1 MSDWTIEKAIEHY
14 RVPRWGGDYFS
25 INGKGNMTV
34 SPLRGKGAALDMVQV
49 IEAARQRGL
58 HFPMVLRFQDLLR
71 DRVVAINEAFQQAM
85 REQKYPG
92 IYRGVFPIK
101 VNQLCE
107 VVEEILV
114 AGKTFHY
121 GLEAGSK
128 PELAAALALHR
139 DPESLI
145 ICNGYKDESFIRLA
159 LLGKK
164 LGKQVIIVVEKLEEL
179 ALVLKVSEKFG
190 VKPQLGFRVK
200 LQVKGAGKW
209 AASSG
214 DDAKF
219 GLTARDLV
227 EACDL
232 LKQHHAQDM
241 FQLLHFHM
249 GSQMPDIQ
257 IIRRAVS
264 EAARYYA
271 KVRQLN
277 FPVKF
282 VDVGG
287 GLGIDYDGTRS
298 TSESSMNYTLEEYC
312 RTVVQQIAEI
322 CEEEKVPCPDVVSE
336 SGRAVVSPHSVLVVE
351 VFGVSEKKGKLKN
364 SIKASD
370 DKLIQNLDSLLKRL
384 NRRTRREIW
393 HEALRIREQAE
404 TMFSFGLLDLKTKAA
419 VEEGFWMVAEGVAEA
434 YRNSRVVPEEIREL
448 QFSLSDQYWCNFS
461 VFQSLVDH
469 WALGQLFPVMP
480 VHHLQKEPDRWG
492 TLVDITCDSDGK
504 VSRFIGKNKGQQT
517 LRLHRFQHQPYWIGF
532 FLVGAYQDV
541 MGDIHNLFGRVNE
554 AHVFL
559 DEDEESG
566 FYIEETIEG
575 RKIGQVLQDVQYDKH
590 ELVSELKEQ
599 VTAAIQEDRLKPSE
613 GMNLLEIYE
622 KELEEPTYLKF

>member
-1 MSDWTIEKAIEHY
+1 MSDWTIEKAVEHY

-25 INGKGNMTV
+25 INGKGNVTV
-34 SPLRGKGAALDMVQV
+34 SPLRAKGATLDMVQV
-49 IEAARQRGL
+49 IEAAKQRGL

-71 DRVVAINEAFQQAM
+71 DRVVAINEAFQQVM

-107 VVEEILV
+107 VVEEILE

-128 PELAAALALHR
+128 PELVAALALHR

-164 LGKQVIIVVEKLEEL
+164 LGKQVIIVIEKLEEL

-190 VKPQLGFRVK
+190 VKPQLGFRIK

-227 EACDL
+227 EACEI
-232 LKQHHAQDM
+232 LKQHQAEDM

-322 CEEEKVPCPDVVSE
+322 CEEEKVPCPDLVSE

-351 VFGVSEKKGKLKN
+351 VFGVSEKKGRLKN
-364 SIKASD
+364 VKKIAK
-370 DKLIQNLDSLLKRL
+370 DKLAQNLEVLLKQL
-384 NRRTRREIW
+384 NRRTRREVW

-404 TMFSFGLLDLKTKAA
+404 TMFSLGLLDLETKAI
-419 VEEGFWMVAEGVAEA
+419 VEERFWTVAEGVTEA

-480 VHHLQKEPDRWG
+480 LHHLEKEPDRWG

-517 LRLHRFQHQPYWIGF
+517 LRLHRFQNQSYWIGF

-559 DEDEESG
+559 DGDEESG

-590 ELVSELKEQ
+590 ELASEFKEQ
-599 VTAAIQEDRLKPSE
+599 VTTAIREDRLKPSE